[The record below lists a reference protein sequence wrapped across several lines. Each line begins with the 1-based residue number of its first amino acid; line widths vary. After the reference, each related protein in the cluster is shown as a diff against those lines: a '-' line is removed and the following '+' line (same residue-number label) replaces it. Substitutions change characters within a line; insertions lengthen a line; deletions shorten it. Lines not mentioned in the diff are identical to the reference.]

1 MRIPRFSRRM
11 LTAQANRGGTAG
23 QELFIAQIF
32 SPTSQAQF
40 AWLPGVPHSEA
51 EQDNASS
58 YTINSPFSAAG
69 PTLYRRVFPFFVL
82 RR

>member
-1 MRIPRFSRRM
+1 MRIPRFRRRM
-11 LTAQANRGGTAG
+11 LTAQANRGGTAA

-40 AWLPGVPHSEA
+40 SWLPGVPHSEA

-58 YTINSPFSAAG
+58 YTINSPFCCWANA
-69 PTLYRRVFPFFVL
+69 L
-82 RR
+82 